1 MSVKSL
7 HPCPV
12 QGSTFRSSLPTFVM
26 LTLTKYATASLA
38 AVVAVVWHALA
49 TRCVFPARFHPCRL
63 P

>member
-1 MSVKSL
+1 M
-7 HPCPV
+7 P
-12 QGSTFRSSLPTFVM
+12 